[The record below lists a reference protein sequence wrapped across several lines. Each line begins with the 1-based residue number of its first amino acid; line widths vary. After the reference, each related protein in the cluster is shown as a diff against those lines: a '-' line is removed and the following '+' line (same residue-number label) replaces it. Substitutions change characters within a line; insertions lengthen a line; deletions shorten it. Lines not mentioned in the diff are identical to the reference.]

1 MNDVDKYIANIP
13 EQARSHFDELRKLV
27 VKQLPDVREVLS
39 YGVIGYK
46 PDPKKRAVVF
56 ISGWRDHAAIYP
68 VPRSPELATELAAV
82 YKRQGHPMVQIRR
95 ITTDRHCYR

>member
-27 VKQLPDVREVLS
+27 VKQLPDAHEELS

-46 PDPKKRAVVF
+46 PDPNKRAMVF
-56 ISGWRDHAAIYP
+56 ITG
-68 VPRSPELATELAAV
+68 
-82 YKRQGHPMVQIRR
+82 
-95 ITTDRHCYR
+95 